1 MGELHCQR
9 RSSAVSLKP
18 SDIDMRKII
27 ITFLAVA
34 ALSMGMSAQV
44 PQQFSGDT
52 ATFTAELTLF
62 MGTLVNKSQKAE
74 IDLFISLFDSTAYSG
89 PVKERIVNVAS
100 QLRGR
105 RISQVPG
112 FIFYARILTD
122 FIETDQKQEGIDA
135 WLDGLS
141 EMAFDPRF
149 TNASVEKY
157 IEVTGLLLI
166 DNTIYSAGSVR
177 WKARDGK
184 VEFARDTV
192 LKVEIEAVTLTA
204 FLGKD
209 STSILNFTGTYFPDL
224 FLLYCH
230 DGLVTWEKA
239 GYDPSA
245 VYARISDFTIDVTK
259 SEYTCD
265 SALLTHPTYF
275 REPVPGR
282 LTDRA
287 VEIVAPEKATM
298 PRFETYETRFFIDDI
313 YKGVDYEG
321 GLTLEGAIV
330 RGTGSNWFPA
340 NVKLHRNDTLAVKVT
355 SRNFI
360 LSQNSITSN
369 ESSPTLYLG
378 NDSIYHSN
386 LGFSYNTRTREVNM
400 SRTTSPL
407 SRSPYFDSYH
417 GMDLYFEHLS
427 WNMNQPYITMSRTRG
442 SSIGAAKFE
451 SVSFYNEANFFRLM
465 RLDDVHPLYRIRDY
479 AKQYGFDV
487 FPVEGFAKWMRMPVE
502 QATALCI
509 ELANNGFLF
518 YDRNFNEVAIKPK
531 VDDYISSF
539 AKKKDYDAITIHSET
554 RDAEENAILN
564 LKDNTIDIW
573 GVRGVSLSDSQNVA
587 IRPYRGHLTIGKNR
601 SISFDGIV
609 QAGLFT
615 IYGKKF
621 SFNYD
626 TFNIRLEKI
635 DSIKIAVETGERDA
649 FGRPVI
655 RKIDNMIELASA
667 RLQIDEPGNKSG
679 LRSLRQYP
687 IINSTTDSYIFYDE
701 ITNLDGL
708 YPKDRFYFKLDPF
721 TYTNIDHYTNEDMA
735 LAGEFVGAGITEPMR
750 QILTVQPDTSLGFS
764 MTIPSEGIPIYN
776 GRGRL
781 YNHLSMSNSGLI
793 GSGRVEHMTA
803 TAVADT
809 FRFFPDYMLTRARKF
824 DMMPDPVGR
833 FPVLNSEDVDIQWMT
848 DKDEWYAKNSEG
860 KNFTMFGN
868 GTSMEGTLIL
878 TPEIMKGYG
887 EVNTADARITSETFS
902 FRPMSFNA
910 DTSDYYLKA
919 LRGSGYGFV
928 ASDAN
933 TNVDFASRKATF
945 RLNTDSSFVVLP
957 GIEYISKM
965 TNFVYDMEKKVM
977 DMSQAG
983 RESLTLMSPA
993 ELLKVPPGREEKP
1006 TFLSTNN
1013 MKDTVKFQ
1021 SGTASY
1027 FLQDEYLMVRDVNYV
1042 PVADALIQP
1051 GGGILYIDRGA
1062 RIRQTDS
1069 AIVAVNNRHLIHSA
1083 RLNIESSANYSGSGK
1098 YDYTGEDGRS
1108 QVIDFSEI
1116 RVDTMATKA
1125 TGYISVNR
1133 KFTLSPAFTYTGD
1146 VTLRSDMEHLLFT
1159 GAAGIVT
1166 DCENISSR
1174 PVKFT
1179 SRIDPKNVLIP
1190 ISSKPRDINDNLIF
1204 SGTFV
1209 TLDSAGVYGT
1219 FLSERRSWSD
1229 NPLLNTEGY
1238 LFYDRGSGKYR
1249 IASMEKLADLKR
1261 NGNMVTFDRN
1271 LCLLLSEGKIDFG
1284 VNYDLLKVSSSGNIT
1299 HNTDSSRV
1307 EARAILGLSFH
1318 FSPEALRAMADD
1330 IRSNPTLRTVS
1341 LSSEFNLKAMR
1352 DLLGEEAAMKLNEE
1366 LQLFGVARSL
1376 PREYTSQLLLNDV
1389 TLQWN
1394 PNTLS
1399 FISKGK
1405 IGIGFIGDQPLNV
1418 FVDGWVE
1425 LQRKRSGDLL
1435 DIYLKAGD
1443 NTWYWFSYFRGILM
1457 SYSSNMTYND
1467 ILSNTKEKMR
1477 RDPKANS
1484 KIGFEYI
1491 LGVPDRVQRF
1501 IRRMESGGISF
1512 DEY

>member
-1 MGELHCQR
+1 M
-9 RSSAVSLKP
+9 K
-18 SDIDMRKII
+18 KII
-27 ITFLAVA
+27 ITFLAA
-34 ALSMGMSAQV
+34 AAISLELSAQV

-52 ATFTAELTLF
+52 ATFTAELTVF
-62 MGTLVNKSQKAE
+62 MGTLVNKTEKAE
-74 IDLFISLFDSTAYSG
+74 VDLFISLYDSTAFSG
-89 PVKERIVNVAS
+89 AVKERIVNVAS

-105 RISQVPG
+105 RIRQSPG
-112 FIFYARILTD
+112 FVLFARTLTD
-122 FIETDQKQEGIDA
+122 FIETSQTQDGIHA

-149 TNASVEKY
+149 PNASVEKY
-157 IEVTGLLLI
+157 IEVTGLLLV
-166 DNTIYSAGSVR
+166 DNTIYSSGSVR
-177 WKARDGK
+177 WKAKDGK

-209 STSILNFTGTYFPDL
+209 STSILNFTGTYYPDL
-224 FLLYCH
+224 FLLYCR

-245 VYARISDFTIDVTK
+245 VFARISDFTIDVTK
-259 SEYTCD
+259 SEYSCD
-265 SALLTHPTYF
+265 SALLNHPTYF

-287 VEIVAPEKATM
+287 VNIPSPEKATM
-298 PRFETYETRFFIDDI
+298 PRFETYETRFFLDEI
-313 YKGVDYEG
+313 YRGVDYEG
-321 GLTLEGAIV
+321 GLALEGAIV
-330 RGTGSNWFPA
+330 RGTGSDWFPA
-340 NVKLHRNDTLAVKVT
+340 SVKLHRNDTLAARIS

-360 LSQNSITSN
+360 LSQNSITST
-369 ESSPTLYLG
+369 EASPTLYLG
-378 NDSIYHSN
+378 TDSIYHSN
-386 LGFSYNTRTREVNM
+386 LGFSYNTRTREVNLT
-400 SRTTSPL
+400 RTSSPL

-427 WNMNQPYITMSRTRG
+427 WDMNQPLITMSRTRG

-465 RLDDVHPLYRIRDY
+465 RFDEIHPLYRIRDY
-479 AKQYGFDV
+479 ARQYGFDT

-518 YDRNFNEVAIKPK
+518 YDRNFNEVTIKPR
-531 VDDYISSF
+531 VDDYIASF
-539 AKKKDYDAITIHSET
+539 AKKKDYDAITIYSET
-554 RDAEENAILN
+554 RDEEENAILD
-564 LKDNTIDIW
+564 LRDYTIDIW

-587 IRPYRGHLTIGKNR
+587 IRPYRGRLEVGKNR
-601 SISFDGIV
+601 SINFDGIV

-615 IYGKKF
+615 IYGKQF

-649 FGRPVI
+649 YGRPVI
-655 RKIDNMIELASA
+655 RKIDNAIELASA

-679 LRSLRQYP
+679 LKSLKQYP

-701 ITNLDGL
+701 ITDLDGL

-721 TYTNIDHYTNEDMA
+721 TYTNIDHYTNEDMS
-735 LAGEFVGAGITEPMR
+735 LAGEFVGGGIIEPMR
-750 QILTVQPDTSLGFS
+750 QTLTVQPDTSLGFS
-764 MTIPSEGIPIYN
+764 MTIPPEGIPLYN

-793 GSGRVEHMTA
+793 GSGKVEHMTA

-809 FRFFPDYMLTRARKF
+809 FRFFPDYMLTRARTF
-824 DMMPDPVGR
+824 DMKTDPQGR
-833 FPVLNSEDVDIQWMT
+833 FPVLKSQDVDIQWMT
-848 DKDEWYAKNSEG
+848 DKDEWYAMNSDG
-860 KNFTMFGN
+860 KEFSMFGN
-868 GTSMEGTLIL
+868 GTVMDGTLIL
-878 TPEIMKGYG
+878 RPEIMKGYG

-902 FRPMSFNA
+902 FRPVSFNA
-910 DTSDYYLKA
+910 DTSDYYLRA

-928 ASDAN
+928 ASNAR
-933 TNVDFASRKATF
+933 TNVDFASQKATF

-965 TNFVYDMEKKVM
+965 TDFVYDMQRKVM

-983 RESLTLMSPA
+983 RESTPLMSPA
-993 ELLKVPPGREEKP
+993 ELLRVPPGREEKP

-1013 MKDTVKFQ
+1013 MKDTLKFQ
-1021 SGTASY
+1021 SGSASY
-1027 FLQDEYLMVRDVNYV
+1027 FLQDEYLMVRDVNYI

-1051 GGGILYIDRGA
+1051 GGGVLYVDRGA

-1069 AIVAVNNRHLIHSA
+1069 AIVAINNRHLLHSA
-1083 RLNIESSANYSGSGK
+1083 RLNIESSASYSGSGK
-1098 YDYTGEDGRS
+1098 YDYISEDGSS

-1116 RVDTMATKA
+1116 RVDTMSSKA
-1125 TGYISVNR
+1125 TGYIAVNR
-1133 KFTLSPAFTYTGD
+1133 NFTLSPAFTYTGD
-1146 VTLRSDMEHLLFT
+1146 VALRSDSEHLLFT

-1166 DCENISSR
+1166 SCENIENR
-1174 PVKFT
+1174 PVKF
-1179 SRIDPKNVLIP
+1179 SARIDPLNVLIP
-1190 ISSKPRDINDNLIF
+1190 VSDKPRDTDDNLLF
-1204 SGTFV
+1204 SGTFI

-1219 FLSERRSWSD
+1219 FLSQRKSWSD
-1229 NPLLNTEGY
+1229 NPLLNADGY
-1238 LFYDRGSGKYR
+1238 LFHDRGSGRYR

-1261 NGNMVTFDRN
+1261 NGNMITFDRN
-1271 LCLLLSEGKIDFG
+1271 MCLLLSEGKINFG
-1284 VNYDLLKVSSSGNIT
+1284 VNYDLLKLNSSGYIT

-1307 EARAILGLSFH
+1307 EVRAILGFSFH
-1318 FSPEALRAMADD
+1318 FSPEALQAMADD
-1330 IRSNPTLRTVS
+1330 IRSNPTLRTVN
-1341 LSSEFNLKAMR
+1341 LSSEFNLKGMR
-1352 DLLGEEAAMKLNEE
+1352 DLLGEEAARKLNEE

-1376 PREYTSQLLLNDV
+1376 PREYISQLLINDV
-1389 TLQWN
+1389 TMQWN
-1394 PNTLS
+1394 PYTLS
-1399 FISKGK
+1399 FISRGK

-1418 FVDGWVE
+1418 YVDGWVE

-1443 NTWYWFSYFRGILM
+1443 NSWYWFSYFRGVLM
-1457 SYSSNMTYND
+1457 SYSSNLTYND
-1467 ILSNTKEKMR
+1467 IISNTKEKQR
-1477 RDPKANS
+1477 RDPNANS
-1484 KIGFEYI
+1484 RIDFEYI
-1491 LGVPDRVQRF
+1491 IGVPDRVQRF
-1501 IRRMESGGISF
+1501 IRRMESGGIGF